1 MGRTDACING
11 MWEAEARVNAAR
23 VNEDPLFQTVA
34 PVKTASSVVIEMHIF
49 GLFPF
54 MLARVRVH

>member
-1 MGRTDACING
+1 
-11 MWEAEARVNAAR
+11 VNAAR